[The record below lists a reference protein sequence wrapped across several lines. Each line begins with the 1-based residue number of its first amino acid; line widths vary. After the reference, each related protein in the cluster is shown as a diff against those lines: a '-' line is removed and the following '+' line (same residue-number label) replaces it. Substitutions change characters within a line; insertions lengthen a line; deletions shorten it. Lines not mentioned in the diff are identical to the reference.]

1 MKRKQ
6 AAAAAGATFANIAV
20 AITINVLTSGW
31 SWLVFVALAV
41 LSAAWVGLEIW
52 RATPRRGHG
61 GSTVIS
67 TVPRPGG
74 AFVPRPELTARIVRP
89 LLSGKAGQVGIT
101 TGLAGAGGFGK
112 TTLAAEVCERPD
124 IKATFSWIDW
134 VTVGQEVRGAA
145 LADTINDL
153 IERIDGQRPGLTS
166 PEQAGFRLGELLEE
180 KGRSL
185 LVVDDVWTAEQLR
198 PFLNAGRGCTLLITT
213 RIPDLLPDGAEAVV
227 VDQMSRQ
234 QARDL
239 VTGGLPELPEEL
251 REQLLD
257 LTGRW
262 PLALG
267 LANGALRR
275 AARDGSDVAATASLL
290 LRRLQE
296 RGPTALDVTDAARR
310 DRAVAATLES
320 SLGVLGDRRD
330 RVVEL
335 AIFPEDVEIP
345 QQLVATLW
353 QKTAGLSPEDG
364 ERLGDELAELSL
376 VTRRAGTTD
385 LRLHDIVRTYLRYE
399 CGTERLT
406 VLHQSFLDA
415 VAATLPE
422 PDRQPVPWWTLPTSA
437 EHLWRTLAY
446 HLAGAERTD
455 ELSTLVT
462 SPPWVIAKLRR
473 FGPVAIAE
481 DLALVR
487 TEPATDLTRFLDQMG
502 HLLIAGTPD
511 HAVVNAL
518 AQRLSQVDWLAELRE
533 AALKAVDG
541 VPRLVPRRPL
551 PDLPDPALNRVLEG
565 AEGQVSASALSP
577 DGSWLAVAVNDG
589 IRLWEPESGRLIRL
603 VDAPDIDDD
612 VLALS
617 PDGKVLASA
626 DDEGT
631 IRLWDTGTWRT
642 TSVLRGHST
651 WLSSLAFSADGE
663 KLFTLDSDGNVFT
676 WDLPT
681 GVKTGGFKV
690 PESARACLPVV
701 EGRLLLLDRDGLK
714 LWNPEAGTHTVLPE
728 EPYTYVINVAVSP
741 DQRWI
746 AAVGITG
753 LSVYD
758 AGRAG
763 KLWHTL
769 HHHLDLTAAAFSS
782 DGHTLATGG
791 EDGIVTFWD
800 TRTWLPTGRIAAHG
814 AEVRRLAFTADG
826 SVLASTGGD
835 GTLRLW
841 TPARAR
847 TGIDRDRDGG
857 VKACAAPA
865 DGSWLAV
872 AKANSVVVYDPA
884 SAEPREEL
892 RYLGGI
898 DTLQTTL
905 DGRHLA
911 AERTSSVCVSDTG
924 NWQSSHSLNHPAG
937 RYVRDLSIGG
947 DIVCVSQQDHVVAWN
962 IGTWADPVVLTAGE
976 TGGLQVHDQVPEV
989 PDSRLDTLK
998 RRFKRGSRDVH
1009 YLEATV
1015 APSGSWIAV
1024 KDGNRLL
1031 IADTGTWK
1039 TLKTLTFG
1047 TEPDGSLIVPDESA
1061 LIVHVDGKL
1070 QYWDTRSWTLVR
1082 ELKTAEADAKAGA
1095 WSPGCS
1101 LLAVVT
1107 EDRALRILDA
1117 RTWACLT
1124 EFRLDGEVSGCA
1136 WLSDDRLVAVG
1147 GHGISWFTYVPGDE
1161 HGEPRS
1167 EQPGNA

>member
-1 MKRKQ
+1 LKRKQ
-6 AAAAAGATFANIAV
+6 ATAAAGATFANIAV

-31 SWLVFVALAV
+31 SWLVFAALAV

-61 GSTVIS
+61 GTTVIS
-67 TVPRPGG
+67 TVPRRGG

-89 LLSGKAGQVGIT
+89 LLSGRSGQVGIT

-166 PEQAGFRLGELLEE
+166 PEQAGFRLGELLKE

-185 LVVDDVWTAEQLR
+185 LVVDDVWSAEQLR

-227 VDQMSRQ
+227 VDQMSQQ

-239 VTGGLPELPEEL
+239 VTGGLPELPEQL

-275 AARDGSDVAATASLL
+275 AARDGGDVAATASLL
-290 LRRLQE
+290 LHRLQE

-364 ERLGDELAELSL
+364 ERLCDELAELSL

-385 LRLHDIVRTYLRYE
+385 LRLHDIIRTYLRYE
-399 CGTERLT
+399 CGNDRLT
-406 VLHQSFLDA
+406 GLHQSFLDA

-446 HLAGAERTD
+446 HLTDAGRTD

-487 TEPATDLTRFLDQMG
+487 TERAAELTRFLDQMG

-518 AQRLSQVDWLAELRE
+518 AQRLNQVAWLMELRE
-533 AALKAVDG
+533 AALREVDG

-565 AEGQVSASALSP
+565 TEGTTRASALSP
-577 DGSWLAVAVNDG
+577 DGSWLAVAVDDG

-603 VDAPDIDDD
+603 VDAPGIDDD

-626 DDEGT
+626 TTEGT
-631 IRLWDTGTWRT
+631 VRLWDTGTWRT
-642 TSVLRGHST
+642 TSVLRGHRT
-651 WLSSLAFSADGE
+651 WLYSLAFSADGR
-663 KLFTLDSDGNVFT
+663 KMFTLDGDGNVFT
-676 WDLPT
+676 WDLST
-681 GVKTGGFKV
+681 GVKTSGFKA
-690 PESARACLPVV
+690 PDSARTCLPVAG
-701 EGRLLLLDRDGLK
+701 GRLLLLDRDGLK
-714 LWNPEAGTHTVLPE
+714 LWNPESGTHTVLPE
-728 EPYTYVINVAVSP
+728 ERFAFVNNVAVSH
-741 DQRWI
+741 DQQWI
-746 AAVGITG
+746 AAVGAKG

-763 KLWHTL
+763 KLWQTL
-769 HHHLDLTAAAFSS
+769 HHHLDLHAAAFSS
-782 DGHTLATGG
+782 DGRTLATGG

-800 TRTWLPTGRIAAHG
+800 TRTWQPTGRIAAHG
-814 AEVRRLAFTADG
+814 SEVRQLAFTADG
-826 SVLASTGGD
+826 SVLASNGDD

-847 TGIDRDRDGG
+847 AEIDHDRDGG
-857 VKACAAPA
+857 FRACAAPA
-865 DGSWLAV
+865 DGSWLAA
-872 AKANSVVVYDPA
+872 AKASSVVVYDPA
-884 SAEPREEL
+884 SAEPRDEL
-892 RYLGGI
+892 RYLSGI
-898 DTLQTTL
+898 ESLHTTL
-905 DGRHLA
+905 DGRYLA
-911 AERTSSVCVSDTG
+911 AEQTRSVSVCNTR
-924 NWQSSHSLNHPAG
+924 NWQSSRTLNHPADQFVG
-937 RYVRDLSIGG
+937 DLSIGG
-947 DIVCVSQQDHVVAWN
+947 DIVCVSNIDHVIVWN
-962 IGTWADPVVLTAGE
+962 IDTWADPVILTADAAGE
-976 TGGLQVHDQVPEV
+976 LRVHDRMPDA
-989 PDSRLDTLK
+989 PDSRFAPLK
-998 RRFKRGSRDVH
+998 RRFKRGRQDGHALKAAV
-1009 YLEATV
+1009 T
-1015 APSGSWIAV
+1015 PSGSWLAV
-1024 KDGNRLL
+1024 NVGSRLL
-1031 IADTGTWK
+1031 IVDTGSWE
-1039 TLKTLTFG
+1039 TLKILDFD
-1047 TEPDGSLIVPDESA
+1047 TEPDGTLFVPDESA
-1061 LIVHVDGKL
+1061 LILHVAGRL
-1070 QYWDTRSWTLVR
+1070 QYWDTRSWTVVR
-1082 ELKTAEADAKAGA
+1082 EFKTADVDAKAGA
-1095 WSPGCS
+1095 WSPDCS
-1101 LLAVVT
+1101 LLAVVS
-1107 EDRALRILDA
+1107 EDRALRILDGT
-1117 RTWACLT
+1117 TWACLT
-1124 EFRLDGEVSGCA
+1124 EFRLDGELTDCA

-1147 GHGISWFTYVPGDE
+1147 GHGISWFTYLPGE
-1161 HGEPRS
+1161 PPVPRS